1 MKRRLNKLNGCQSK
15 ERGRRRLI
23 SSIFIRKPL
32 ATIFTRLRARGGEGF
47 ILVSVMLLCV
57 MLVASATA
65 YAWFARVQ
73 VKAAYQDKLAF
84 QARGIAYIMVTEVLK
99 GLKLDTNN
107 FDSPLEPWFQ
117 PMLIPLSNYGVA
129 NVVLKPLD
137 DKIPLQHL
145 FLPDGTTLRNELKDV
160 WDKMWETM
168 GERSTLPARVLDFID
183 KDTVPR
189 LGGRDGPDNLNRN
202 LYDISELLA
211 MEEITPEILYG
222 NPPTLGI
229 ADYCTLWSDAKINI
243 NVADPNV
250 LTLIRNMNKNVVD
263 EIVKFRSEKAI
274 ASFEDLRQIPSFS
287 QGTIPILMNLIGF
300 TSAYYNLKLELMDE
314 SWNSTRYFD
323 IVFQK
328 SDGKILKWEE
338 M

>member
-1 MKRRLNKLNGCQSK
+1 MNKLNGFQSK
-15 ERGRRRLI
+15 ELERRRLI
-23 SSIFIRKPL
+23 SSLCTGKPL
-32 ATIFTRLRARGGEGF
+32 VTILGPVRSRARGSEGF

-57 MLVASATA
+57 MLIATATA
-65 YAWFARVQ
+65 YAWFARAQ
-73 VKAAYQDKLAF
+73 LKAVYQDKIAL
-84 QARGIAYIMVTEVLK
+84 QARGIAHIMVSEVLR

-107 FDSPLEPWFQ
+107 YDSPLEPWFQ
-117 PMLIPLSNYGVA
+117 PMFIDLKNYGVA

-137 DKIPLQHL
+137 DKIPLGHL

-160 WDKMWETM
+160 WEKMWETM
-168 GERSTLPARVLDFID
+168 EVRSTLPAKVLDFID

-202 LYDISELLA
+202 LFDISELLA
-211 MEEITPEILYG
+211 MEEITPELLYG

-229 ADYCTLWSDAKINI
+229 ADFCTLWSDAKINI

-250 LTLIRNMNKNVVD
+250 LALIRNMNKNVVE
-263 EIVKFRSEKAI
+263 EIVKFRNEKAI
-274 ASFEDLRQIPSFS
+274 TSFEDLRQIPSFS
-287 QGTIPILMNLIGF
+287 QGMIPILMNLVGF
-300 TSAYYNLKLELMDE
+300 TSTYYNLKIELMDE

-323 IVFQK
+323 IVFLK
-328 SDGKILKWEE
+328 SDGRILKWEE

>member
-1 MKRRLNKLNGCQSK
+1 MNGCHSK
-15 ERGRRRLI
+15 GRVRRRLI
-23 SSIFIRKPL
+23 SSLCIRKPL
-32 ATIFTRLRARGGEGF
+32 ATICARGSEGF
-47 ILVSVMLLCV
+47 ILVSVLLLCV

-73 VKAAYQDKLAF
+73 VKTIYQEKLAL
-84 QARGIAYIMVTEVLK
+84 QARGIAFLLTKEVIR
-99 GLKLDTNN
+99 GLKALDALNASKS
-107 FDSPLEPWFQ
+107 DSPTQQWFQ
-117 PMLIPLSNYGVA
+117 PMLIPLNDYGIA

-145 FLPDGTTLRNELKDV
+145 FLPDGTTLRNELKDI

-168 GERSTLPARVLDFID
+168 GVRSTLPARVLDFID

-211 MEEITPEILYG
+211 MEEITAEILYG

-229 ADYCTLWSDAKINI
+229 ADFCTMWSDAKINI

-250 LTLIRNMNKNVVD
+250 LVLIRNLNKNIVD
-263 EIVKFRSEKAI
+263 EIVKFRNEKEI
-274 ASFEDLRQIPSFS
+274 TSFEDLRQIPSFS
-287 QGTIPILMNLIGF
+287 QGTIPVLMNLIGF
-300 TSAYYNLKLELMDE
+300 TSAYYSLRIELMDE

-323 IVFQK
+323 IVFMK